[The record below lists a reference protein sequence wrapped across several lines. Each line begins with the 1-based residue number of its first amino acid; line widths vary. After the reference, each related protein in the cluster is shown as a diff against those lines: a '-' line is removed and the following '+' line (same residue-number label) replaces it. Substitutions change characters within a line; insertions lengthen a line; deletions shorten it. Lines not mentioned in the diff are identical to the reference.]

1 MFNRCRFDNS
11 INLKRIRQPEN
22 KKYPAPVFR
31 LPLPTQPMIQIHT
44 LANHAPV
51 ALHIKRN
58 TQRNIII
65 RARDASSLNL
75 SIPKWFS
82 PAQLQN
88 WLRDNEATLIRILQQ
103 AHAALA
109 GQPETLPPS
118 ILFTGAPLRPA
129 PRPRRPNRTLRPST
143 PFQAAAAIQP
153 RRATRF
159 AAPTPVSGCRC
170 HPAAQVCRPQ
180 PTPATHPRRHQPYP
194 RQNLLGCMSR
204 AHRYQ
209 AQLAADL
216 RPRKRSRLCVHPRAL
231 PPAPS
236 QPQPRLLAAGAPTPP
251 AKPRRPSMAQTTRQN
266 IILTRLILRRVSPY
280 SPNAITPPPLIAR
293 PSPSIKYPKAA

>member
-103 AHAALA
+103 APVAQIERCDRQRLFRLPQQSNPAEQRDLLRQHLFQAAHAAL
-109 GQPETLPPS
+109 LPK
-118 ILFTGAPLRPA
+118 L
-129 PRPRRPNRTLRPST
+129 
-143 PFQAAAAIQP
+143 AAHSQRLQLIPAAISLT
-153 RRATRF
+153 RAKTFWGVCR
-159 AAPTPVSGCRC
+159 ARTGIKLNWRLICAPESVQDYVCIHELC
-170 HPAAQVCRPQ
+170 HLRHPNHSRAFWQLVQQHHPQSPAAQAWLKQ
-180 PTPATHPRRHQPYP
+180 HGKT
-194 RQNLLGCMSR
+194 LFSLG
-204 AHRYQ
+204 
-209 AQLAADL
+209 
-216 RPRKRSRLCVHPRAL
+216 
-231 PPAPS
+231 
-236 QPQPRLLAAGAPTPP
+236 
-251 AKPRRPSMAQTTRQN
+251 
-266 IILTRLILRRVSPY
+266 
-280 SPNAITPPPLIAR
+280 
-293 PSPSIKYPKAA
+293 